1 MYINNKHTI
10 TVEEYD
16 HIMFRFKHLPQVCMT
31 YTTHMCLSLRL
42 SALFFKGSVQAF
54 IHAFIPDVLTK
65 SSSTVNQT
73 VTEIIEANG
82 CRNEPKDSEL

>member
-1 MYINNKHTI
+1 
-10 TVEEYD
+10 
-16 HIMFRFKHLPQVCMT
+16 MFRFKHLPQVCMT

-42 SALFFKGSVQAF
+42 SALFFKGSVYAF

>member
-1 MYINNKHTI
+1 
-10 TVEEYD
+10 
-16 HIMFRFKHLPQVCMT
+16 
-31 YTTHMCLSLRL
+31 MCLSLRL

-82 CRNEPKDSEL
+82 CRNKPKDGEL

>member
-1 MYINNKHTI
+1 
-10 TVEEYD
+10 
-16 HIMFRFKHLPQVCMT
+16 MFRFKHLPQVCMT

-73 VTEIIEANG
+73 VTEILEDANSPLRSFTPRVDLLQMKHTG
-82 CRNEPKDSEL
+82 LYTRLFRS